1 MTEPQTT
8 APITFPVSIQLERW
22 SGPRDDHIE
31 VLDTVT
37 VSVEQV
43 VAELD
48 EDGRTD
54 LAERAADGAYDL
66 DWVYERAVDLGL
78 IAPHDGPYTVDLEPL
93 HEWLGANPGAMGA
106 LPQRPRRAV
115 TTGRPLAAPVTAEQA
130 VADAEEDGFLTA
142 LVQVPFDDFLAA
154 AASRDDSWDEHD
166 LLASKVS
173 PLLPYASEY
182 LVVGLVHDPDG
193 NSQPDLLVLFSSNVA
208 ESASTLLGVEE
219 PED

>member
-1 MTEPQTT
+1 MTETT
-8 APITFPVSIQLERW
+8 TFPVSIQLERW
-22 SGPRDDHIE
+22 YGPRDDRLE
-31 VLDTVT
+31 VLDTVEI
-37 VSVEQV
+37 SIEQV

-48 EDGRTD
+48 EDGRID

-93 HEWLGANPGAMGA
+93 HEWLQTNPGAMDA
-106 LPQRPRRAV
+106 LPHRARRMV
-115 TTGRPLAAPVTAEQA
+115 TIGRPLAAPVTAEQA
-130 VADAEEDGFLTA
+130 VADAEEDGFLAA

-166 LLASKVS
+166 LLAAKVS
-173 PLLPYASEY
+173 PLLPYDSEY
-182 LVVGLVHDPDG
+182 LVVGLIHDPDDV
-193 NSQPDLLVLFSSNVA
+193 SQPDLLVLFNSNVA
-208 ESASTLLGVEE
+208 KSASTLLDVDS

>member
-1 MTEPQTT
+1 M
-8 APITFPVSIQLERW
+8 
-22 SGPRDDHIE
+22 
-31 VLDTVT
+31 
-37 VSVEQV
+37 
-43 VAELD
+43 
-48 EDGRTD
+48 
-54 LAERAADGAYDL
+54 
-66 DWVYERAVDLGL
+66 
-78 IAPHDGPYTVDLEPL
+78 
-93 HEWLGANPGAMGA
+93 
-106 LPQRPRRAV
+106 
-115 TTGRPLAAPVTAEQA
+115 
-130 VADAEEDGFLTA
+130 
-142 LVQVPFDDFLAA
+142 PFDDFLAA